1 MKITGLAI
9 AMTALAAPAFA
20 QGDVA
25 KGEAVFGRQC
35 VACHVVQNDA
45 GEVLAGRNA
54 KVGPNLFGVIGRQP
68 GASADFK
75 YGNDIVAYGETG
87 VVWGEENFV
96 KYVQNPTAFLREVL
110 NNPRARGKMAFQMR
124 DEQDAKDVYA
134 FLATFATPAADGA
147 ATDTGSTTQEAP
159 ASN

>member
-1 MKITGLAI
+1 MKILGLVA

-20 QGDVA
+20 EGDA
-25 KGEAVFGRQC
+25 ANGESVFGRQC

-45 GEVLAGRNA
+45 GDLLAGRNA

-68 GASADFK
+68 GTYPDFK
-75 YGNDIVAYGETG
+75 YGADMIAYGETG

-110 NNPRARGKMAFQMR
+110 NNPRARAKMAFQLR
-124 DEQDAKDVYA
+124 NEQDAMDVYA
-134 FLATFATPAADGA
+134 FLATFATEGGTP
-147 ATDTGSTTQEAP
+147 TEPAP